1 MASRIPARPVRDFD
15 DSTARLTACGVSIG
29 LYVIACFMPALI
41 TRTPRGGGDS
51 AVNGAFLL
59 LIGSTAV
66 VSGNFGWF
74 ANPLLAV
81 ALVML
86 ALRAD
91 RKALWWGGTA
101 SVLGLSSIVRMHSYN
116 SEVRGTAIG
125 FYVWMASLLV
135 VPVTAQLLSRRDT
148 RS

>member
-1 MASRIPARPVRDFD
+1 MASPLPARPVRDVD
-15 DSTARLTACGVSIG
+15 DSNARLTACGVSIG
-29 LYVIACFMPALI
+29 LFVIACFMPALI
-41 TRTPRGGGDS
+41 TRTPHGGGDS

-81 ALVML
+81 SLVML
-86 ALRAD
+86 AMGKD

-101 SVLGLSSIVRMHSYN
+101 CVLGLSSIFGMHSYN
-116 SEVRGTAIG
+116 SDVRGTAIG

-135 VPVTAQLLSRRDT
+135 VPVAASRLSQRDT